1 MKRKVIIHHLELT
14 AQADFHPASSKGPV
28 LEVRQSS
35 IPCPDLNRFFYATVG
50 KAWSWIDRLGWTDDQ
65 WMAYLDRPELTTW
78 IGYLS
83 GTPAGY
89 FELEAQAGQ
98 SVEILYFGLLPQF
111 IGAGIGGTFLN
122 TTVETAWKL
131 GGKRVWL
138 HTCSLDHPTALAN
151 YQARGFKIFKEEC
164 DVDIL
169 L

>member
-1 MKRKVIIHHLELT
+1 MKQKVIVHHLELT
-14 AQADFHPASSKGPV
+14 DLADFRPALSNGPE
-28 LEVRQSS
+28 LEVRQAS
-35 IPCPDLNRFFYATVG
+35 IPCPALNRFFYATVG
-50 KAWSWIDRLGWTDDQ
+50 EQWSWIDRLPWTDDQ
-65 WMAYLDRPELTTW
+65 WLAYLSRPELTTW

-89 FELEAQAGQ
+89 FELEVQAEG

-138 HTCSLDHPTALAN
+138 HTCSLDHPYALQN
-151 YQARGFKIFKEEC
+151 YQARGFTLFKEETTT
-164 DVDIL
+164 VDR
-169 L
+169 